1 MKPSKVPG
9 EVKVIT
15 TACNSHCG
23 GSCILRVHIQNGVI
37 AHIETDGGEEP
48 QYRACSRCRA
58 YRQRVYHPDRL
69 LYPLKRVG
77 ERGEGE
83 FRRVSWD
90 EALDTVAGEIT
101 RVRNTY
107 GPQATMMYGLGGD
120 VSWLH
125 GWRCVDVLLN
135 MMGGY
140 TAAWGVPS
148 YESGNFATMA
158 TYGSFNTRHTR
169 DDLPNSRLI
178 IMWGWDPANSIQDT
192 NTSWYLAQARE
203 KGSRVVCIDPRFTES
218 AASLA
223 DQWIP
228 IRPGTDA
235 AMLIAM
241 AHVIV
246 SEDLQDHGFVDK
258 YTMGLPQYR
267 EYLMGQEDGTPK
279 TPQWAEG
286 ITGVPARTIADLAR
300 DYARTKPAALIGGI
314 APGRTAFGE
323 QYHRAAMVLAALT
336 GNIGIQGG
344 DPGGRNWTGLLS
356 FPFMRMGRG
365 MWGGA
370 NQIEENLPPRPN
382 TLSTRGFH
390 VSGHIHFAKIAD
402 AILKGREGG
411 YHADIKLLYTVNTN
425 FLNQHPNVNKI
436 AQALK
441 KLEFFVVHEQ
451 FMTPTAKF
459 ADVILPS
466 NTFLEREDVTT
477 GEGIPHFGY
486 MKKVI
491 ESLGESRSHLEIC
504 TGLASRLGVE
514 GYNDRSDEEWLR
526 EIIEPSAVPDF
537 DEFKEKGF
545 YRAPLPGPHVAFKK
559 EVEDPE
565 NNPFRT
571 PSGKIEIYSQKVADM
586 NHPQLPPIPK
596 YIDASESPW
605 SRLDEKHP
613 LLLISSHHK
622 TRALSQ
628 NHNIPWLRELLPQAI
643 YINTV
648 DASARGIKDGEKVR
662 AFNDL
667 GEMNI
672 MARVTERIMPGVV
685 DVPQGAWYEPDAN
698 GVDMGGCVNT
708 LTQDEPSPGGA
719 LVSNTVVVQV
729 ERLP

>member
-1 MKPSKVPG
+1 MAEEKV
-9 EVKVIT
+9 VT
-15 TACNSHCG
+15 TTCASHCG
-23 GSCILRVHIQNGVI
+23 GTCVLRVHVKDGVI
-37 AHIETDGGEEP
+37 TRIETDSGPEP
-48 QYRACSRCRA
+48 QLRACLRGRA
-58 YRQRVYHPDRL
+58 YRQRVYAPDRL

-77 ERGEGE
+77 ERGEGKFE
-83 FRRVSWD
+83 RVTWD
-90 EALDTVAGEIT
+90 EALDTVARENI
-101 RVRNTY
+101 RVRDTY
-107 GPQATMMYGLGGD
+107 GPDNIIIIALGGD
-120 VSWLH
+120 LSFVHS
-125 GWRCVDVLLN
+125 GRCIQRALGLA
-135 MMGGY
+135 GGY
-140 TAAWGVPS
+140 TVPWGLTS
-148 YESGNFATMA
+148 FGGGMSASRA
-158 TYGSFNTRHTR
+158 TYGTFSTGSNR
-169 DDLPNSRLI
+169 DDLLNSRFI
-178 IMWGWDPANSIQDT
+178 ILWGWDPATTICGT
-192 NTSWYLAQARE
+192 NTAWYLVQAKER
-203 KGSRVVCIDPRFTES
+203 GARVVSIDPKFTDT
-218 AASLA
+218 AAA
-223 DQWIP
+223 CAHQWIP

-235 AMLIAM
+235 AMLLAM
-241 AHVIV
+241 AHVII
-246 SEDLQDHGFVDK
+246 SENLHDQGFLDTYAAGFDK
-258 YTMGLPQYR
+258 YKDYVLGA
-267 EYLMGQEDGTPK
+267 EDGTPK

-286 ITGVPARTIADLAR
+286 ITGVPAQTIADLAR
-300 DYARTKPAALIGGI
+300 DYARTKPAARIGGI

-365 MWGGA
+365 MWGGP
-370 NQIEENLPPRPN
+370 NQIEESLPPRPY

-390 VSGHIHFAKIAD
+390 VSGHIHFTKIAD
-402 AILKGREGG
+402 AILQGREGG
-411 YHADIKLLYTVNTN
+411 YHTDIKLLYTVNTN
-425 FLNQHPNVNKI
+425 FLNQHPNINKI

-491 ESLGESRSHLEIC
+491 ESQGESRSHLEIC

-537 DEFKEKGF
+537 DQFKEKVF
-545 YRAPLPGPHVAFKK
+545 YRAPLPEPHVAFKK
-559 EVEDPE
+559 EIDDPE
-565 NNPFRT
+565 QNPFRT

-586 NHPQLPPIPK
+586 NHPQIPPIPK

-628 NHNIPWLRELLPQAI
+628 NHNIPWLQELLPQAI

-667 GEMNI
+667 GEMII

-685 DVPQGAWYEPDAN
+685 DVPQGAWYDPDAN

-708 LTQDEPSPGGA
+708 LTQDEPSPTGA
-719 LVSNTVVVQV
+719 LASNTVVVQV